1 MVSLLLIILLVVLIS
16 RKRKRNAEQWAE
28 LEEQRRL
35 ARIAE
40 LQRLAELEEQRTQ
53 TLNAVTNAN
62 RGTDSEHE
70 LILSLLEY
78 GIQAKAIF
86 HDLYFRKPNGGY
98 SQVDVVVATNVG
110 IIVFEVKDYSGWIY
124 GNGIDNMWTQVLAYG
139 EEKHRFYNPVKQN
152 FGHINTIKCQ
162 LKQFENIPF
171 YSVIVFY
178 GTSHFEKVYNIPHY
192 VKLIYP
198 SDIPNVLNH
207 ILQTNPPAPY
217 TDKWEV
223 VNLFKQAVA
232 NGTNGAI
239 VNAHNERIQRRFV
252 NKKTN
257 KNEYRPY
264 YAPFKRS

>member
-1 MVSLLLIILLVVLIS
+1 MVSLLIILLVVLIL
-16 RKRKRNAEQWAE
+16 RKRKRNIELWAE
-28 LEEQRRL
+28 LAEQRRL
-35 ARIAE
+35 ARLAE
-40 LQRLAELEEQRTQ
+40 LQRIAELDEQRKQ
-53 TLNAVTNAN
+53 ILKAVTNVD

-86 HDLYFRKPNGGY
+86 HDLYFRKPNGDY

-124 GNGIDNMWTQVLAYG
+124 GNGMDDMWTQVLAYG
-139 EEKHRFYNPVKQN
+139 QEKHRFYNPIKQN
-152 FGHINTIKCQ
+152 FGHINTIKNT

-178 GTSHFEKVYNIPHY
+178 GSNELENVYNIPHY
-192 VKLIYP
+192 VKLID
-198 SDIPNVLNH
+198 SSELTEVLDH

-232 NGTNGAI
+232 NGANEAI
-239 VNAHNERIQRRFV
+239 VNSHNERIHRR
-252 NKKTN
+252 
-257 KNEYRPY
+257 
-264 YAPFKRS
+264 YAHRNISKYKYS

>member
-1 MVSLLLIILLVVLIS
+1 MISLLIILLVVIIL
-16 RKRKRNAEQWAE
+16 RKRKQNLEQWAE
-28 LEEQRRL
+28 LVEQRRL
-35 ARIAE
+35 ARLAE
-40 LQRLAELEEQRTQ
+40 LQRLAELEEQQKQILQ
-53 TLNAVTNAN
+53 TVTSID

-86 HDLYFRKPNGGY
+86 HDLYFRKPNGDY

-124 GNGIDNMWTQVLAYG
+124 GNGIDDMWTQVLAYG
-139 EEKHRFYNPVKQN
+139 QEKHRFYNPVKQN
-152 FGHINTIKCQ
+152 FGHINTIKNK

-178 GTSHFEKVYNIPHY
+178 GSSEFEKVYNIPHY
-192 VKLIYP
+192 VKLID
-198 SDIPNVLNH
+198 SSELSEVLDH

-232 NGTNGAI
+232 NGANEAI
-239 VNAHNERIQRRFV
+239 VNSHNARIHRRYSHR
-252 NKKTN
+252 NTSKY
-257 KNEYRPY
+257 EYW
-264 YAPFKRS
+264 